1 MKKEEFPYMKQMVRK
16 MLISMFSVMV
26 VTILCIV
33 AFIHTL
39 HYRIEYKEQSYIL
52 FDQVRQVIEK
62 NSLEM
67 ENVIADYKQTCLNY
81 ADGIAYIL
89 NEDATIIENRE
100 ELKNIA
106 DFFQI
111 DEIHIFNEEGEIIY
125 GTEPKYYGYTVF
137 DGEQIGYFAAMLED
151 KELRLCQDMTPNTA
165 EEKEMQYSAVWSIDK
180 TYFIQVGATSQRVL
194 DVISRN
200 QISYIFSLLAS
211 DDNSRLYAVDS
222 ITGEILGAMND
233 GVIGT
238 KAEDLGLTMER
249 LSSEKGT
256 FHSEVLGETV
266 YYVCDT
272 YDTIILVR
280 TLPTKDLYSELLHDI
295 MIMASCLLCIA
306 ILAVYVMEK
315 FLDKNIVRGIY
326 DINQVLTEGDAKQL
340 VQVNHTPEFELLS
353 ECINHMK
360 RTLSDTIEKLSYVLD
375 HASLPMGVYEYNKK
389 TNAVQVTK
397 QVKNIL
403 NLDDDMAKELFS
415 DYSKF
420 EALLQKLRLNPVE
433 DFNHT
438 YKLQFETGQQYV
450 RMESFQKDGEIMGI
464 LLDVTNNVLRSRRI
478 EKERDIDML
487 TGIYNRR
494 AFESILDKIYEDP
507 EITKHSAL
515 IMLDADGLKQLNDKY
530 GHKIGDD
537 YLCELVNQVNH
548 ISPENTVFSRQ
559 GGDEF
564 VLFYYGCDTNEE
576 LMKYISALS
585 KMRDKKEF
593 SIENERSI
601 KLRYSIGY
609 ILCYGREESYS
620 DLLREADLKMYTEK
634 KERKKKVGQKSR

>member
-1 MKKEEFPYMKQMVRK
+1 MKKEALPYMKQMVRK

-33 AFIHTL
+33 AIIHTF
-39 HYRIEYKEQSYIL
+39 HYRVEYKEQSYIL
-52 FDQVRQVIEK
+52 FDQVKQVIEK

-67 ENVIADYKQTCLNY
+67 ENVIADYKQTSLNY

-89 NEDATIIENRE
+89 NANATIIENRE
-100 ELKNIA
+100 ELQHIA

-111 DEIHIFNEEGEIIY
+111 DEIHIFNEDGEIIY

-180 TYFIQVGATSQRVL
+180 TYFIQVGSTSQRIL

-200 QISYIFSLLAS
+200 QLSYIFSLLAS

-222 ITGEILGAMND
+222 INGEILGATND

-315 FLDKNIVRGIY
+315 FLDKNIVTGIY
-326 DINQVLTEGDAKQL
+326 DINQVLTEGDIKQL
-340 VQVNHTPEFELLS
+340 VKVNNTPEFELLS
-353 ECINHMK
+353 DCINHMK
-360 RTLSDTIEKLSYVLD
+360 RTLSDTIEKMSYVLD
-375 HASLPMGVYEYNKK
+375 HASLSMGVYEYNRK

-403 NLDDDMAKELFS
+403 NLDDAMAKELFS
-415 DYSKF
+415 DYVKF
-420 EALLQKLRLNPVE
+420 EAFLQKMRLNPE
-433 DFNHT
+433 KDFSDT

-464 LLDVTNNVLRSRRI
+464 LIDVTSSVLRSRRI

-494 AFESILDKIYEDP
+494 AFESILDKIYEDQ
-507 EITKHSAL
+507 EIVKHSAL

-564 VLFYYGCDTNEE
+564 VLFYYGCDTKEE

-593 SIENERSI
+593 VIENNETVQI
-601 KLRYSIGY
+601 RYSIGY
-609 ILCYGREESYS
+609 ILCHGREESYS
-620 DLLREADLKMYTEK
+620 DLLREADLKMYADK
-634 KERKKKVGQKSR
+634 KERKKVTGQKSR